1 LLNYPLFI
9 ANQKSNIFYS
19 GTEHKLRMR
28 VHIVEDE
35 EVTANRLSKM
45 LQNMDENLRITGI
58 TESVESTV
66 AHLKINGMPDL
77 IMMDIHLSDGSSFDI
92 FKKIDIGCPVIFT
105 TAYDQYA
112 IKAFKVNSIDYLL
125 KPIKRNELEDAFAKF
140 RKLSEARPTIDY
152 SQLASMLQSPKE
164 SASLNRMMVKVG
176 QQIKSF
182 NIEEVAYFYIDE
194 KIVFVKL
201 KSGDRYAIDFTLDQL
216 EHQLDSKKFF
226 RLNRSFIIGFDAIDK
241 LYTFSKS
248 RIKVLLKPVCEIESI
263 SSTDRSPLFRDWL
276 S

>member
-1 LLNYPLFI
+1 
-9 ANQKSNIFYS
+9 
-19 GTEHKLRMR
+19 
-28 VHIVEDE
+28 
-35 EVTANRLSKM
+35 M
-45 LQNMDENLRITGI
+45 LQNIDEDLRVTGI
-58 TESVESTV
+58 TESVESTISY
-66 AHLKINGMPDL
+66 LKMNGMPDL

-92 FKKIDIGCPVIFT
+92 FKKIDVTCPVIFT

-125 KPIKRNELEDAFAKF
+125 KPIKRNELEDALVKF
-140 RKLSEARPTIDY
+140 KKLFENRPIIDY
-152 SQLASMLQSPKE
+152 SQIASMLQSPKE
-164 SASLNRMMVKVG
+164 TSYLNRMMVKVG

-182 NIEEVAYFYIDE
+182 GIEEVAYFYIDE
-194 KIVFVKL
+194 KIVFVRL

-216 EHQLDSKKFF
+216 ENQLDSKKFF

-241 LYTFSKS
+241 LYTYSKS
-248 RIKVLLKPVCEIESI
+248 RIKVLLKPGCEIDSI